1 MRRYPISNATIKQ
14 VTLDAFHQGVTHLVQ
29 QRATKLRAWV
39 DDWSPNAETGNWDRL
54 SKGEVSAKTR
64 KMATPETGRVWSR
77 RTAIASPYNDA
88 EIIEQEDPTRMLE
101 DPKSH
106 IIRSLG
112 YAQGRK
118 MDNIIIQAAIGN
130 ATNSVRDNDS
140 SNTPTQIA
148 LPASQ
153 IVGDYSTAISF
164 AAVTEIVEK
173 FNTSELEDT
182 ELVAIVGP
190 RQVRELMNLTEVTSA
205 DYVQASALMQRKI
218 VTGWY
223 GMTWI
228 MHNGLNHGAT
238 LQTDCVFM
246 TRDAIGFHI
255 PQDVT
260 TKCLED
266 PSLSY
271 AWRPYAQFDA
281 GAVRLEEEKVVMF
294 KALDAGYVV

>member
-1 MRRYPISNATIKQ
+1 MSNATIKQ

-29 QRATKLRAWV
+29 QRASKLRGWV
-39 DDWSPNAETGNWDRL
+39 DDWSPDAETGNWDRL
-54 SKGEVSAKTR
+54 GKGEASAKTR

-112 YAQGRK
+112 YSMGRK

-164 AAVTEIVEK
+164 GAATEVREI
-173 FNTSELEDT
+173 FNTNELED
-182 ELVAIVGP
+182 EEIVALIGP
-190 RQVRELMNLTEVTSA
+190 RQVRELQNLTEVTSS
-205 DYVQASALMQRKI
+205 DYVNASALMSGKI
-218 VTGWY
+218 VSGWY

-260 TKCLED
+260 TKCSED
-266 PSLSY
+266 PGTSY
-271 AWRPYAQFDA
+271 VWRPYAQFDA
-281 GAVRLEEEKVVMF
+281 GAVRIEDEKVVIF
-294 KALDAGYVV
+294 KALDEGYVV